1 MNSDNFPLKSRLQIV
16 IITKNKS
23 KHMDEVKKII
33 VKEELFLQLIKHA
46 KNSLPNE
53 SVSIIAG
60 YVKDEIAYAELVY
73 TPENIDKSPV
83 TFTVDPLVLLDIYN
97 AIEEKG
103 KTIIG
108 IFHTH
113 PSHPRPSKTDMN
125 YMEVNPYVWMISSTN
140 NIENPSGFILKS
152 DGELKEVEV
161 SIIQDSLQV

>member
-1 MNSDNFPLKSRLQIV
+1 
-16 IITKNKS
+16 
-23 KHMDEVKKII
+23 MDDVDKII
-33 VKEELFLQLIKHA
+33 IKEKFFLQLVEHA
-46 KNSLPNE
+46 KNCLPNE

-60 YVKDEIAYAELVY
+60 YIEDKIAYAELVY
-73 TPENIDKSPV
+73 TPENIDKSIV

-97 AIEEKG
+97 AVEEKG
-103 KTIIG
+103 KTVIG

-113 PSHPRPSKTDMN
+113 PAPPQPSKTDMT

>member
-1 MNSDNFPLKSRLQIV
+1 MNSDSFSLKSRLQIV
-16 IITKNKS
+16 IIAKSKS

-33 VKEELFLQLIKHA
+33 VKEELFLQLVEHA

-60 YVKDEIAYAELVY
+60 HIKDDIAYAELVY
-73 TPENIDKSPV
+73 TPENIDKSIV
-83 TFTVDPLVLLDIYN
+83 TFTVDPLVLLDIYT

-103 KTIIG
+103 KTVIG

-113 PSHPRPSKTDMN
+113 PSPPQPSKTDMTF
-125 YMEVNPYVWMISSTN
+125 MEVNPYVWMISSTN
-140 NIENPSGFILKS
+140 NIEIPSGFILKS

-161 SIIQDSLQV
+161 SIIRDSLQV

>member
-1 MNSDNFPLKSRLQIV
+1 
-16 IITKNKS
+16 
-23 KHMDEVKKII
+23 MDDVDKII
-33 VKEELFLQLIKHA
+33 IKEKLFLQLVEHA
-46 KNSLPNE
+46 KNCLPNE

-60 YVKDEIAYAELVY
+60 YIKDKIAYAELVY
-73 TPENIDKSPV
+73 TPENIDKSIV
-83 TFTVDPLVLLDIYN
+83 TFTVDPIVLLDIYN
-97 AIEEKG
+97 AVEEKG
-103 KTIIG
+103 KTVIG

-113 PSHPRPSKTDMN
+113 PAPPHPSKTDMT